1 MEAMKGSFAV
11 LITPMTL
18 NLEIDLEGLKKNIDW
33 MIEEGIPGICVCG
46 STGEFTSLTKDERL
60 AIAKTA
66 VKHVNGRIKCLV
78 GTAAET
84 TAETIFLTKHAEETG
99 ADGVMIINPY
109 YCLPTDEELFVH
121 YKDISEIVSI
131 PIMVYNNPAHT
142 GVDMKP
148 ELLAKLGTLK
158 NIEYVKDAS
167 GDLRRTS
174 DLIRLVKGKVN
185 VFCGGEDLSLQNFLL
200 GATGWIS
207 VCANIVPKQ
216 AQKLYEFVRDG
227 RLEEA
232 NELFEK
238 LYPLLDML
246 ENKPKA
252 IQRVKASLNL
262 MGKHAGPSRLPRGPL
277 NQEEEA
283 ELVDILN
290 LLEVI

>member
-18 NLEIDLEGLKKNIDW
+18 NQEVDLEGLKKNIDW
-33 MIEEGIPGICVCG
+33 MIAEGIPGICVCG
-46 STGEFTSLTKDERL
+46 STGEFPSLTKEERL
-60 AIAKTA
+60 AIAETA

-84 TAETIFLTKHAEETG
+84 TAETIFLTKHAEEIG

-109 YCLPTDEELFVH
+109 YCLPTEDEIFAH
-121 YKDISEIVSI
+121 YKAVSEVVSI

-148 ELLAKLGTLK
+148 ELIAKIGTLK
-158 NIEYVKDAS
+158 NVEYVKDAS

-174 DLIRLVKGKVN
+174 DLVRLVKGKVN
-185 VFCGGEDLSLQNFLL
+185 VFCGGEDLSLQNFIL
-200 GATGWIS
+200 GATGWIC

-216 AQKLYEFVRDG
+216 AQMLYELVRDG
-227 RLEEA
+227 KLEESR
-232 NELFEK
+232 ELFEK

-246 ENKPKA
+246 ENTPKA
-252 IQRVKASLNL
+252 IQKVKASLNL
-262 MGKHAGPSRLPRGPL
+262 MGRPAGPARLPRGPL
-277 NQEEEA
+277 NEKEEA
-283 ELVDILN
+283 ELVDILKS
-290 LLEVI
+290 LQLI